1 MMMSN
6 IIYDDYVSSQH
17 ENVIY
22 DDFKLEFCDNCF
34 IFVLIFKANLQHL

>member
-1 MMMSN
+1 MTMSN

-22 DDFKLEFCDNCF
+22 DDFQLEFFDDCF
-34 IFVLIFKANLQHL
+34 IFVINI

>member
-1 MMMSN
+1 MSMSN

-22 DDFKLEFCDNCF
+22 DDFQLEFCDDYF
-34 IFVLIFKANLQHL
+34 IFVINI